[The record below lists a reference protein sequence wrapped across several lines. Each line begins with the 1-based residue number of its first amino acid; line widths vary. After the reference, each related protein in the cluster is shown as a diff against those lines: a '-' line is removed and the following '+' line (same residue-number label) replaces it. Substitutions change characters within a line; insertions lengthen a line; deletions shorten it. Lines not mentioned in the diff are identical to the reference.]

1 MIFLIKELNL
11 KIGFISG
18 TGKEGQALAIRFGLS
33 EHSIFIGSRDIS
45 KAELSGNQIRNILPD
60 VEILCSDY
68 KQTVLQSD
76 IVFIALPFSVV
87 ENQLTPLKNELK
99 GKYIVD
105 TTVPLSLNKGKFTR
119 LSGLKESVS
128 QFLYNLLP
136 DSHIISSFHTLSHLD
151 LKRIQKNMDHDL
163 LYFVNDK
170 KPESKFLE
178 LIDTVKGLNPVK
190 CGTLDLSILIEHQ
203 VPLLLNINKQYGKS
217 TSIKIH
223 GL

>member
-1 MIFLIKELNL
+1 M

-18 TGKEGQALAIRFGLS
+18 TGKEGQSLAIRFGLS
-33 EHSIFIGSRDIS
+33 GHSIFIGSRDIS

-60 VEILCSDY
+60 VEISCSDY
-68 KQTVLQSD
+68 KQTILKSD

-87 ENQLTPLKNELK
+87 ENQLSPLKNELK
-99 GKYIVD
+99 DKYIVD
-105 TTVPLSLNKGKFTR
+105 TTVPLSVDKGQFTR
-119 LSGLKESVS
+119 SSELEESVS
-128 QFLYNLLP
+128 HFLYNLLP
-136 DSHIISSFHTLSHLD
+136 DSHIISSFHTISHLD

-163 LYFVNDK
+163 LYFVNDQK
-170 KPESKFLE
+170 SELKFLE
-178 LIDTVKGLNPVK
+178 LIDTIKGLNPIK

-203 VPLLLNINKQYGKS
+203 VPLLLNINNQYGKS

>member
-1 MIFLIKELNL
+1 M

-18 TGKEGQALAIRFGLS
+18 TGKEGQALAIRFGS
-33 EHSIFIGSRDIS
+33 YGHSIVIGSRDIS
-45 KAELSGNQIRNILPD
+45 KAELSGNQIRKILPD

-68 KQTVLQSD
+68 KQTVLESD
-76 IVFIALPFSVV
+76 IVFVALPFSAVKD
-87 ENQLTPLKNELK
+87 QLILLKNELK
-99 GKYIVD
+99 GKYIID
-105 TTVPLSLNKGKFTR
+105 TTVPLSVDKGKFKR
-119 LSGLKESVS
+119 SSEIQESVS
-128 QFLYNLLP
+128 HFLYNLLP
-136 DSHIISSFHTLSHLD
+136 DSHIISSFHTISHLD
-151 LKRIQKNMDHDL
+151 LKRIQKKMDHDL

-178 LIDTVKGLNPVK
+178 LIDTIEGLNPVK
-190 CGTLDLSILIEHQ
+190 CGSLDLSILIEHQ

>member
-1 MIFLIKELNL
+1 M

-18 TGKEGQALAIRFGLS
+18 TGKEGQSLAIRFGLS
-33 EHSIFIGSRDIS
+33 GHSIFIGSRDIS
-45 KAELSGNQIRNILPD
+45 KAELSRNQIRNILPD
-60 VEILCSDY
+60 VEISCSDY
-68 KQTVLQSD
+68 KQTILKSD

-87 ENQLTPLKNELK
+87 ENQLSPLKNELK
-99 GKYIVD
+99 DKYIVD
-105 TTVPLSLNKGKFTR
+105 TTVPLSVDKGQFTR
-119 LSGLKESVS
+119 SSELEESVS
-128 QFLYNLLP
+128 HFLYNLLP
-136 DSHIISSFHTLSHLD
+136 DSHIISSFHTISHLD

-178 LIDTVKGLNPVK
+178 LIDTIKGLNPIK

-203 VPLLLNINKQYGKS
+203 VPLLLNINKQYDKS

>member
-1 MIFLIKELNL
+1 M

-178 LIDTVKGLNPVK
+178 LIDTIKGLNPIK